1 MCFWDRMGELRYNE
15 DEGCLF
21 YQRQTLKLMIP
32 ILRRDELF
40 NFRVGSVY
48 SCLRY
53 VSKGVPLLT
62 K

>member
-1 MCFWDRMGELRYNE
+1 MGERRCNE
-15 DEGCLF
+15 DEGCLL

-32 ILRRDELF
+32 ILRKDELF
-40 NFRVGSVY
+40 NSRVCSVY